1 MPSLKAIRNRIASVK
16 NTQKITKAMKLVAA
30 ARLRRAQD
38 AIFAAR
44 PYAERLTE
52 VLGDVT
58 ARLQL
63 EADDASSHP
72 LLVQRPIK
80 TARIIIISA
89 DRGLAGGFNSNLA
102 RRLERFLVDEK
113 ERYPDVELA
122 IVGRKAREHWKRR
135 AGATNLPFM
144 HVRIVGEYAAA
155 TSATVMERARE
166 LAKQATA
173 DYLDGKIDA
182 VLLVFNEFK
191 SAITQVVRVDTLLPI
206 EPAKLPEGGT
216 RFDFEYE
223 PSKADVLSTLV
234 PLYIEISL
242 FRAMLESIASFFGA
256 QMSAM
261 DNATK
266 NAREMIGNLTLQFN
280 RARQAAITKELME
293 IVGGAEALKG

>member
-1 MPSLKAIRNRIASVK
+1 MPSLKAIRTRIASVK

-38 AIFAAR
+38 SIIAAR
-44 PYAERLTE
+44 PYAQRLNE

-58 ARLQL
+58 ARLSL
-63 EADDASSHP
+63 EAGEESHP
-72 LLVQRPIK
+72 LLAKRPVK
-80 TARIIIISA
+80 VARIIIISA

-102 RRLERFLVDEK
+102 RRIERFLIDE
-113 ERYPDVELA
+113 RGTYPRVEMA
-122 IVGRKAREHWKRR
+122 IAGRKAREHFKRR
-135 AGATNLPFM
+135 IATPLYA
-144 HVRIVGEYAAA
+144 HASIVTEMAAA
-155 TSATVMERARE
+155 TSDTAMKTARA
-166 LAKQATA
+166 LAEQATQ
-173 DYLDGKIDA
+173 DFLDGKIDA
-182 VLLVFNEFK
+182 VLIAFNEFK
-191 SAITQVVRVDTLLPI
+191 SAITQVVRIETMLPI
-206 EPAKLPEGGT
+206 EPAKLPDNAT

-223 PSKADVLSTLV
+223 PSKGDVLSTLV

-242 FRAMLESIASFFGA
+242 YRAMLESIASFFGA

-266 NAREMIGNLTLQFN
+266 NAKEMIGNLTLQFN

>member
-1 MPSLKAIRNRIASVK
+1 MPSLKAIRTRIASVK

-38 AIFAAR
+38 SIIAAR
-44 PYAERLTE
+44 PYAQRLNE

-58 ARLQL
+58 ARLSL
-63 EADDASSHP
+63 EAGEESHP
-72 LLVQRPIK
+72 LLAKRPVK
-80 TARIIIISA
+80 VARIIIISA

-102 RRLERFLVDEK
+102 RRIERFLIDEK
-113 ERYPDVELA
+113 GTYPRVEMA
-122 IVGRKAREHWKRR
+122 IAGRKAREHFKRR
-135 AGATNLPFM
+135 ITMPLYGHAS
-144 HVRIVGEYAAA
+144 IVTEMAAA
-155 TSATVMERARE
+155 TSDTAMKAARA
-166 LAKQATA
+166 LAEQATQ
-173 DYLDGKIDA
+173 DFLDGKIDA
-182 VLLVFNEFK
+182 VLIAFNEFK
-191 SAITQVVRVDTLLPI
+191 SAISQIVRIETMLPI
-206 EPAKLPEGGT
+206 EPAKLPDNAT

-223 PSKADVLSTLV
+223 PSKGDVLSTLV

-242 FRAMLESIASFFGA
+242 YRAMLESIASFFGA

-266 NAREMIGNLTLQFN
+266 NAKEMIGNLTLQFN